1 MTKINLDQSPAARQR
16 REQTVESRMAS
27 VTATGPDRAAA
38 RKQIEADVERE
49 EVAALEAEAALS
61 EANTERGRIA
71 AIVSAGVDMGRPLQ
85 ALRLALSG
93 PVGVDQAKSILS
105 GLPLDQDA
113 PEAALVLPEHGTFGS
128 EAAQAERKRIA
139 SVFAHPAASGR
150 FKSTCAL
157 TLEGH
162 EGIPADA
169 IAAMLA
175 GLPKDAA
182 APRFAS
188 LEERAADLAEFGD
201 GGDIA
206 AGQTKGEKV
215 AAGWSRAVSSAN
227 ASLGV
232 QTEETRPTGS
242 ATSAEDDATFGTVDA
257 LPEGVDHG

>member
-1 MTKINLDQSPAARQR
+1 MTVKLDQSPAARQR

-27 VTATGPDRAAA
+27 VTATGADRAKA
-38 RKQIEADVERE
+38 RKAIEADVERE
-49 EVAALEAEAALS
+49 ELSALEASAAQAEATA
-61 EANTERGRIA
+61 ERSRIA
-71 AIVSAGVDMGRPLQ
+71 SIAQIGVDCGRPKQ

-93 PVGVDQAKSILS
+93 PVGPDQAKSILS

-139 SVFAHPAASGR
+139 SVFAHPAAQGR
-150 FKSTCAL
+150 FKSASAL

-162 EGIPADA
+162 EAIPAEA
-169 IAAMLA
+169 IASMLA

-182 APRFAS
+182 APRLKT
-188 LEERAADLAEFGD
+188 LEEREEGLASFGD
-201 GGDIA
+201 DAETAQGR
-206 AGQTKGEKV
+206 TKGAKI

-232 QTEETRPTGS
+232 QSEDKRPSGAAMSVDEDEE
-242 ATSAEDDATFGTVDA
+242 FGTVDA
-257 LPEGVDHG
+257 LPEGAK